1 MLSMLLSNLFGAVL
15 VFAFVRYGLPLEESQ
30 PIVADRVRNVYIFG
44 AYLVLAGAISL
55 YYAAVMLRT
64 VVRWQLRG
72 GPPTRREQMTTL
84 HAPLR
89 QAIVHSILWV
99 IGGFIF
105 VILTVSE
112 MPSLAVAVIVTVVMA
127 ATVTFG

>member
-1 MLSMLLSNLFGAVL
+1 MLASYRAVSLTLRSRWPLYMLSMLLSNLFGAVL

-64 VVRWQLRG
+64 VVRW
-72 GPPTRREQMTTL
+72 
-84 HAPLR
+84 
-89 QAIVHSILWV
+89 
-99 IGGFIF
+99 
-105 VILTVSE
+105 
-112 MPSLAVAVIVTVVMA
+112 
-127 ATVTFG
+127 